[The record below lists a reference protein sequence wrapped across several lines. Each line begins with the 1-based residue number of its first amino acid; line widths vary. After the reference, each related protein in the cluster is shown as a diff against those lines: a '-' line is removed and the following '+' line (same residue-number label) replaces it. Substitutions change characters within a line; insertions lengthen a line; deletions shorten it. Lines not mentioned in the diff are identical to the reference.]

1 MNVTNL
7 NTDNVTNMSYMF
19 SNDPHLTQIV
29 GLNALN
35 TSKVTNMAGM
45 LAQNPGLTNVDLS
58 GLDTTKLTDIS
69 HLFDGD
75 QNLAKLN
82 LSGWVFQ
89 EGIKDDAVFQNALGK
104 LTALDLTNAKTV
116 PAAVLNAYV
125 AVARNTKAKDIDLST
140 FSTSRQIT
148 NMFGLF
154 ANLPVV
160 ETINVTNLNTDN
172 VTNMSYMFS
181 NDPHLTKI
189 IGLNT
194 LNTSKVTNMAGM
206 LAQNPGLTNV
216 DLSGLDTTKLT
227 DISHLFDGD
236 QNLAKLNLSGWV
248 FQEGIKDDAVFQNA
262 LGKLT
267 ALDLTNAKTVPAAV
281 LNAYVAVARNTKAKD
296 IDLSTFSTSRQIT
309 NMFGLFANLPV
320 VETINVT
327 NLNTDNVTNMSYMFS
342 NDPHLTKII
351 GLNTLNTSKVTNMAG
366 MLAQNPSLANVDLSG
381 LDTTKLT
388 DISHLFDGDQNLA
401 KLNLSG
407 WVFQEGIKDDDTFQ
421 KALDKLTALD
431 LTNTKTIP
439 AAVLRAYVAV
449 ARNTK
454 AKDID
459 LSTLSISRQITDM
472 SGLFADLPAVETI
485 NVANLNTGN
494 VTDMS
499 YMFNNDPQLT
509 QIIGVGGFDTHN
521 VTNMN
526 SMFGAYHYNTVNND
540 EPLGLTYFGRLKEL
554 DLSNWDTSKV
564 TDMGFMF
571 SGQQSLTKIG
581 QLANWQTSQV
591 TDMGDM
597 FEALA
602 ALPDDQLTNL
612 NWDTSKVE
620 NMWSMFY
627 DMPLQKDLSFVNNWN
642 TANVRNMSY
651 MFAEDPNLTRLDL
664 SKWDV
669 GKVGT
674 DQPGQNYSLAAMF
687 ADDRALT
694 SVGDIS
700 HWNTANVHDT
710 RYMFGNTASL
720 SNLDLSGW
728 DTSNLEIAGHMFE
741 RSGVKEVNL
750 SNWDFHNLKHYNN
763 YGLVDHDGEFRGTE
777 WMFINLLNKCVITMN
792 NISLPDDD
800 NAFSIIDFAGTKPIV
815 VLANGQD
822 GQALPELAALNQQ
835 TWKPWNVE
843 NEQEITGRQN
853 SNVLTLVKAADPT
866 VKVGERKL
874 NFVFTNQADLENY
887 LNAQLAASQVRSAI
901 GSFGQQWDQQGDTS
915 NGRLKAS
922 LRLYPAAGDN
932 FLADWVTPEYQ
943 LNTAKPVTPT
953 TPDNPG
959 TTTGNKP
966 GMPGRGG
973 AGTGLNNPRLPGR
986 ESAHQAGMN
995 RHATAA
1001 LPQTGNRDN
1010 RSALLGLLALPFL
1023 ALGALVNRRHE
1034 K

>member
-1 MNVTNL
+1 MFSGDTTLKVANLAGWDLRNVTAMGWMFDRTQDNMQKLILDNWQL
-7 NTDNVTNMSYMF
+7 NPDADTQQMF
-19 SNDPHLTQIV
+19 SYAFPKEVSVTGMKNINSQILGAYVNSFRITSTLTSI
-29 GLNALN
+29 
-35 TSKVTNMAGM
+35 
-45 LAQNPGLTNVDLS
+45 DLS
-58 GLDTTKLTDIS
+58 STTLSPKVQSLMFAFRNLS
-69 HLFDGD
+69 HV
-75 QNLAKLN
+75 KSIN
-82 LSGWVFQ
+82 LSGWDISQVTNLSSVFA
-89 EGIKDDAVFQNALGK
+89 GDTAVETINLNGWDFRNAKGLGGAMFYGCNNLK
-104 LTALDLTNAKTV
+104 TLDLGNAKFADLPNVTNNDSFGFVSNITKVNLDGAENV
-116 PAAVLNAYV
+116 PSYLLQEFVV
-125 AVARNTKAKDIDLST
+125 AARNSHAATVDLST
-140 FSTSRQIT
+140 FTVAPAIDSLDS
-148 NMFGLF
+148 LF
-154 ANLPVV
+154 QDLPDV
-160 ETINVTNLNTDN
+160 ETINLTGLDTAN
-172 VTNMSYMFS
+172 VTTMRNTFRRDYK
-181 NDPHLTKI
+181 LTKI

-194 LNTSKVTNMAGM
+194 LNTSKVTSMEGM
-206 LAQNPGLTNV
+206 FTQ
-216 DLSGLDTTKLT
+216 DT
-227 DISHLFDGD
+227 
-236 QNLAKLNLSGWV
+236 
-248 FQEGIKDDAVFQNA
+248 
-262 LGKLT
+262 
-267 ALDLTNAKTVPAAV
+267 
-281 LNAYVAVARNTKAKD
+281 
-296 IDLSTFSTSRQIT
+296 
-309 NMFGLFANLPV
+309 
-320 VETINVT
+320 
-327 NLNTDNVTNMSYMFS
+327 
-342 NDPHLTKII
+342 
-351 GLNTLNTSKVTNMAG
+351 
-366 MLAQNPSLANVDLSG
+366 SLADVDLSG

-407 WVFQEGIKDDDTFQ
+407 WVFQEGIKDDDVFQ
-421 KALDKLTALD
+421 NALGKLTALD
-431 LTNTKTIP
+431 LTNAKTIP
-439 AAVLRAYVAV
+439 ASVLRAYVAV

-459 LSTLSISRQITDM
+459 LSTLSISRQITNM

-485 NVANLNTGN
+485 NVANLYTGN

-540 EPLGLTYFGRLKEL
+540 EPLALTYFGRLKEL
-554 DLSNWDTSKV
+554 DLSNWDTSK
-564 TDMGFMF
+564 
-571 SGQQSLTKIG
+571 
-581 QLANWQTSQV
+581 V

-620 NMWSMFY
+620 NMWAMFY
-627 DMPLQKDLSFVNNWN
+627 GMTLQKELSFVNNWN

-674 DQPGQNYSLAAMF
+674 DLPVQNYSLAAMF

-720 SNLDLSGW
+720 PSLDLSGW
-728 DTSNLEIAGHMFE
+728 DTGNLEIAGHMFE

-763 YGLVDHDGEFRGTE
+763 YGLVDRDGEFRGTE

-792 NISLPDDD
+792 NISLPDGD

-874 NFVFTNQADLENY
+874 NFVFTNQTDLENY
-887 LNAQLAASQVRSAI
+887 LNAQLAASQVKSAI
-901 GSFGQQWDQQGDTS
+901 GSFGQRWDQQGDTS

-922 LRLYPAAGDN
+922 LRLYLAAGDN

-943 LNTAKPVTPT
+943 LSTAKPVTPT

-959 TTTGNKP
+959 TTAGNKP

-973 AGTGLNNPRLPGR
+973 ADTGTGLNNPQLPGW
-986 ESAHQAGMN
+986 ESTRQGGMN
-995 RHATAA
+995 RHAAAA
-1001 LPQTGNRDN
+1001 LPQTGNQDN
-1010 RSALLGLLALPFL
+1010 QS
-1023 ALGALVNRRHE
+1023 ALVNRRHE